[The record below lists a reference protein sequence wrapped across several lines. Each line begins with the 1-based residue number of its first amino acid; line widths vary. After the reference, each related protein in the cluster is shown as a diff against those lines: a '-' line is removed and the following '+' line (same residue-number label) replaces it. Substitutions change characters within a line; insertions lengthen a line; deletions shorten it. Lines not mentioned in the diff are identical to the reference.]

1 MVEVNTNKR
10 AKALKEDKRLCK
22 EFGFISGMLKSLLVE
37 GLSSK

>member
-1 MVEVNTNKR
+1 MVDANKSKP

-22 EFGFISGMLKSLLVE
+22 EFGFISGMLKSWLEE